1 MSVSSSAERVEAPE
15 AKREER
21 PRYETPRVQVMNE
34 RDILNT
40 FQLTQSMAGWWSTV
54 AC

>member
-1 MSVSSSAERVEAPE
+1 MS
-15 AKREER
+15 
-21 PRYETPRVQVMNE
+21 E

-40 FQLTQSMAGWWSTV
+40 FQLTQSMVGWWSTV